1 MRNVTFRSMK
11 GHGLPRGAAETTGIA
26 EIAKIVVL
34 GLKTQDRT
42 TGKSLLQLIKL
53 HAALLVK
60 IVAPHG
66 KHTLPLMGREIRHD
80 IKRIRMQ
87 AFKT

>member
-1 MRNVTFRSMK
+1 MFGGRRI
-11 GHGLPRGAAETTGIA
+11 AEIA

-42 TGKSLLQLIKL
+42 TGKSLLQLIEL

-66 KHTLPLMGREIRHD
+66 KHTLPLMGREIRRD